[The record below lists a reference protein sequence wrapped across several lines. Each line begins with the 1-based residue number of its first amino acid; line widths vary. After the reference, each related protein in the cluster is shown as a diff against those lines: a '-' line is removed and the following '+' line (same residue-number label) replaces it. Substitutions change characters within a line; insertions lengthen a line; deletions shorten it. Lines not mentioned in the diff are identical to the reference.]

1 VLLEPEVP
9 VDVVHRK
16 EVDIQTSCWVQQVE
30 RWHCEREKGIEN
42 TNKSK

>member
-16 EVDIQTSCWVQQVE
+16 KVDIQTSCWVQQVE
-30 RWHCEREKGIEN
+30 RWQVLAVEVEEVLQD
-42 TNKSK
+42 S